1 VPRGAAGDARPA
13 PAASGPRERPCAATR
28 RDHTRRRD
36 ACATILDVPTD
47 SGELVEDEEDDPLVC
62 AVCAS
67 GDASADNPIIKCD
80 GEHSE
85 EVGYH
90 LACLNPP
97 LEAVPL
103 DEWFCSGCQDKGLY
117 AVQAVKEKKTMARIN
132 PNTRQRTGKKCMH
145 YLVEWAG
152 AQWLGHDTWEPVD
165 QLQGSHVKDLI
176 NAFNQKLRET

>member
-1 VPRGAAGDARPA
+1 MHPRPPRPA
-13 PAASGPRERPCAATR
+13 AAVHERGP
-28 RDHTRRRD
+28 
-36 ACATILDVPTD
+36 I
-47 SGELVEDEEDDPLVC
+47 
-62 AVCAS
+62 CAS
-67 GDASADNPIIKCD
+67 GDASADNPIVKCD